1 MVDPG
6 KAVKQST
13 EGTAPPVAAAPKL
26 LAGMVFGLTFG
37 FLLQKGGV
45 GKFNILIGQLLL
57 QDWTVAKIMLT
68 AIVVGMVGVFALHHF
83 AKVNLHIK
91 PTRIGAN
98 IIGGLLFGAGF
109 ALMGYCPGTAAAA
122 LGQGSWDALFG
133 MTGLVAGSWVFAE
146 FSGWSKRTI
155 ESWGDHG
162 KLVIPDLLH
171 LPRGAVVVGLAV
183 TLTAILFLIENMTTR

>member
-1 MVDPG
+1 MIDPG

-13 EGTAPPVAAAPKL
+13 EKPAPPVAAAPKL
-26 LAGMVFGLTFG
+26 FAGVIFGLAFG

-68 AIVVGMVGVFALHHF
+68 AIVVGMIGVFTLHYF

-91 PTRIGAN
+91 PTRIGSN

-109 ALMGYCPGTAAAA
+109 ALIGYCPGTAAAA

-133 MTGLVAGSWVFAE
+133 MAGLVAGSWIFAE
-146 FSGWSKRTI
+146 FSASLKKTV
-155 ESWGDHG
+155 EKWGDLG
-162 KLVIPDLLH
+162 KVLLPDLLH
-171 LPRGAVVVGLAV
+171 VPRGVFVVIFVVLLTVGLFALERV
-183 TLTAILFLIENMTTR
+183 FPR

>member
-1 MVDPG
+1 MIDPG

-13 EGTAPPVAAAPKL
+13 EKPAPPVAAAPRL
-26 LAGMVFGLTFG
+26 LAGVAFGLTFG

-45 GKFNILIGQLLL
+45 GKFNILVGQLLL

-68 AIVVGMVGVFALHHF
+68 AIVVGMVGIFSLHHF

-91 PTRIGAN
+91 PTRIGSN

-109 ALMGYCPGTAAAA
+109 ALIGYCPGTAAAA

-133 MTGLVAGSWVFAE
+133 MAGLVAGSWIFAE
-146 FSGWSKRTI
+146 FSASLKKTI
-155 ESWGDHG
+155 EKWGDRG
-162 KLVIPDLLH
+162 KVLLPDLLH
-171 LPRGAVVVGLAV
+171 VPRGAFVMIFAVLLTVGLFALERV
-183 TLTAILFLIENMTTR
+183 FPR

>member
-1 MVDPG
+1 MIDPG

-13 EGTAPPVAAAPKL
+13 EKPAPPVAAAPKL
-26 LAGMVFGLTFG
+26 LAGVIFGLAFG

-57 QDWTVAKIMLT
+57 EDFTVAKIMLT

-83 AKVNLHIK
+83 AKVNLHLK

-133 MTGLVAGSWVFAE
+133 MAGLVAGSWIFAE
-146 FSGWSKRTI
+146 FSASLKKTV
-155 ESWGDHG
+155 EKWGDLG
-162 KLVIPDLLH
+162 KVLLPDLLRV
-171 LPRGAVVVGLAV
+171 PRGVFVVLFAVLLTVGIFVLERV
-183 TLTAILFLIENMTTR
+183 FPR